1 MNNNRKTLLYLSIS
15 VITFVVM
22 LTHYSLTR
30 ITVSNTSIDKIEKTL
45 RFKEKL
51 AFDFLEKIKL
61 KDLPAD
67 FLHHSEDIAKLNKC
81 KIEILFSKSDS
92 LIFWTAPIPI
102 SMDSLSLQHEESKF
116 LERNGKLYESI
127 KKAISSE
134 ISCWVII
141 EVIANHTPNNM
152 LIHEN
157 SSGFVKKLYDFTGKS
172 SVLIDTSEII
182 NQKSGAWLRFFLFI
196 ISCISGLMAIQLLAA
211 RFWVK
216 LPEWMVSTF
225 ILSWVFGLRF
235 AYTFFHISRFFDD
248 LDIFKNTLN
257 SAYLGASIGDFLL
270 NVLVFLWI
278 VIYWFNTFKATSYEH
293 LSTKIRWL
301 LGISIYFAISLG
313 IIMISGIIKSTIL
326 ESNIYFDFENVFNLD
341 WSSFVLIFG
350 LMIVFITLFLYSQR
364 LMFTINLLKLT
375 SLQRIMAIPVSILL
389 CFGFLYFVPIV
400 GINLKFFLF
409 ILMYLL
415 LLDFYSDASTTDF
428 TWLMIWLIIFSSF
441 SAALL
446 FSYNQ
451 QKEELQLKQYAKL
464 LANPH
469 DKVLENKIKQIS
481 ESTQSYLES
490 NSSIVSSPYFSKFY
504 KITDNLDSNEVL
516 LWYKLKDIP
525 LKWGLSIH
533 NGNVVY
539 RYEIQGKQTF
549 LITKNYTESNL
560 HSGISEIE
568 SLSYKGLSNLNRY
581 GYALYYKQTLVFQ
594 NANFQSNQFDNII
607 SSYKNIINQKFKAL
621 GSKNE
626 DPSGREVEIN
636 KIGGGLIKLLSLFSY
651 LFVLLAITFLFL
663 IAMNTF
669 FKFIPGIYFFEKQ
682 SDISLRTKV
691 QIAIIAMI
699 VLSFV
704 AIGIITVTYFNYSN
718 KRNLSNNLIRKVAN
732 MSQGLAQNEKQNTD
746 NTNLEKISTELESE
760 ILIYNT
766 NGILQK
772 AFPQG
777 IEKVNPTL
785 HFLSMHPI
793 ILTNFNENSY
803 QNSNF
808 QSEDKSYLVHA
819 YTGKASK
826 ILGYVSLPLSKTDLT
841 TNSQIA
847 DFIGALINTYVFL
860 LLLASALA
868 LAIGRSITKPL
879 FALGDKLNRLKLGKQ
894 NEPLSWTKNDEIG
907 FLVREYNQMIVKL
920 EQSAQLLAKS
930 EREDAWKEMARQ
942 VAHEI
947 KNPLTPMKLNVQ
959 YLLHSYKS
967 EPETIETRIKSICQV
982 LIQQIDNLSAIAET
996 FGEFA
1001 QEPKPTI
1008 EIIPINEMTDTIF
1021 QLFEKTGN
1029 EYLSFEKD
1037 ICTEKLYVSADKSH
1051 LIRVVNNLIK
1061 NAIQSIHKET
1071 PGKILIK
1078 LYRNKEDV
1086 VLEVVDNGCGI
1097 EDSQKTKIFIPN
1109 FTTKSSGSGL
1119 GLSICKKLVESM
1131 GGDIYFESYLNK
1143 GTSFFVRLPIEA
1155 NE

>member
-1 MNNNRKTLLYLSIS
+1 MNNNRKTILYLSICVGAF
-15 VITFVVM
+15 VIM
-22 LTHYSLTR
+22 LAHYSLTR
-30 ITVSNTSIDKIEKTL
+30 FTVSNSAIHKIEKSL
-45 RFKEKL
+45 RYKESL
-51 AFDFLEKIKL
+51 AFDFLADVKQVNIPNDFIKYT
-61 KDLPAD
+61 
-67 FLHHSEDIAKLNKC
+67 SDIATLSKYN
-81 KIEILFSKSDS
+81 IEILFTKNDS

-102 SMDSLSLQHEESKF
+102 GIDSLQIQKKEARF
-116 LERNGKLYESI
+116 LERNGKVYESI
-127 KKAISSE
+127 KKIVSDE
-134 ISCWVII
+134 ISCWVVI
-141 EVIANHTPNNM
+141 EAFEKNKAESNTKLGQSSKNM
-152 LIHEN
+152 EKLQDFKGDSYIMID
-157 SSGFVKKLYDFTGKS
+157 SSQLS
-172 SVLIDTSEII
+172 P
-182 NQKSGAWLRFFLFI
+182 QKSGAWLRFFLFI
-196 ISCISGLMAIQLLAA
+196 ISCISGLMAIQLLVA
-211 RFWVK
+211 RFWTS

-225 ILSWVFGLRF
+225 ILSLVFGLRF
-235 AYTFFHISRFFDD
+235 AYSFFHISSIFDD

-257 SAYLGASIGDFLL
+257 SAYLGESIGDFLL

-293 LSTKIRWL
+293 LSTKVRWL

-375 SLQRIMAIPVSILL
+375 NWQRVMAIPVSIML
-389 CFGFLYFVPIV
+389 CFGFLYFVPII
-400 GINLKFFLF
+400 GTNLKFFLF

-451 QKEELQLKQYAKL
+451 QKEELQLKQYAKV

-469 DKVLENKIKQIS
+469 DKLLEYKIKQIS
-481 ESTQSYLES
+481 VSTKSSTESF
-490 NSSIVSSPYFSKFY
+490 SSIVSNPYISKFY
-504 KITDNLDSNEVL
+504 EIADNLDSNEVL
-516 LWYKLKDIP
+516 LWYQLKEIP

-539 RYEIQGKQTF
+539 RYEIKGKQTF
-549 LITKNYTESNL
+549 LITKNYTESSL

-568 SLSYKGLSNLNRY
+568 SLSYKGLSNLHRY
-581 GYALYYKQTLVFQ
+581 GYALYYRQTLVFQ

-621 GSKNE
+621 GSRNE

-663 IAMNTF
+663 IAMNTV

-732 MSQGLAQNEKQNTD
+732 MSQELAQNVKQNTD

-760 ILIYNT
+760 ILIYNA

-772 AFPQG
+772 AFPKG
-777 IEKVNPTL
+777 IEKVNPSL

-793 ILTNFNENSY
+793 IPANFNKNSF

-967 EPETIETRIKSICQV
+967 EPETIESRIKSICQV

-1001 QEPKPTI
+1001 QDPKPTI
-1008 EIIPINEMTDTIF
+1008 EIIAINEIIETIY

-1029 EYLSFEKD
+1029 EYLSFEKA
-1037 ICTEKLYVSADKSH
+1037 ICQEKLYVNADKSH

-1071 PGKILIK
+1071 PGKIFIK

-1086 VLEVVDNGCGI
+1086 VLEVADNGCGI
-1097 EDSQKTKIFIPN
+1097 EDTQKTKIFIPN

-1131 GGDIYFESYLNK
+1131 DGDIYFESILNK
-1143 GTSFFVRLPIEA
+1143 GTSFFVRLPITS